1 MASAMDHSNRLQR
14 YQELGFA
21 GIGLS
26 VLSSIFMS
34 AGLCLQKLVQK
45 NSVNNHERTALYKNG
60 MYVTGKTSDSSA
72 SVSSIRN
79 PLRYFYLACFSVTIY

>member
-1 MASAMDHSNRLQR
+1 MASAMDHYNRLQR

-21 GIGLS
+21 GIALS

-45 NSVNNHERTALYKNG
+45 NSVNNHERKALYKNG
-60 MYVTGKTSDSSA
+60 MYVTGKTSDPLIAIST
-72 SVSSIRN
+72 IRN
-79 PLRYFYLACFSVTIY
+79 LLYYF

>member
-1 MASAMDHSNRLQR
+1 MASAMDHYNRLQR

-21 GIGLS
+21 GIALS

-45 NSVNNHERTALYKNG
+45 NSVNNHESRALYKNG
-60 MYVTGKTSDSSA
+60 MYVTGKTSSSA
-72 SVSSIRN
+72 AAVSATRN
-79 PLRYFYLACFSVTIY
+79 LL